1 MLYVLADWILY
12 IFQNSEVVT
21 KYLSNC
27 LHIIKGPEKWA
38 SPLNPSLHKDEDS
51 QSDKNEVQFNSASV
65 WYLTYIDPILSN
77 STDFQH
83 FQHLSENSTM
93 N

>member
-1 MLYVLADWILY
+1 MYVNCITQPNVCMLYVLGDWILY

-27 LHIIKGPEKWA
+27 LHIIKVPEKRA

-51 QSDKNEVQFNSASV
+51 QSDKNEVQSG
-65 WYLTYIDPILSN
+65 I
-77 STDFQH
+77 
-83 FQHLSENSTM
+83 
-93 N
+93 